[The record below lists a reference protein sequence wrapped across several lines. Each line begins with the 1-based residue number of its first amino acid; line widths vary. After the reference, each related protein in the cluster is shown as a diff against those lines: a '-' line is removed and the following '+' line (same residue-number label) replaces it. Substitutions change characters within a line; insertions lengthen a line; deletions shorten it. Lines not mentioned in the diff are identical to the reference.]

1 MTTLSPARLKGL
13 GRKNEGPA
21 MCFISR
27 VQQTASQACFTRCM
41 ALNDQKLTFFG
52 FSRLS
57 PASPAQW
64 KKSQVKKSTGPQNR
78 TRDLKVSHLKISKV
92 VWGVYT
98 GNLVTDGQTDR
109 LGFPHPPLIGRQKL
123 LRSIFPKQDNN
134 EVEF

>member
-27 VQQTASQACFTRCM
+27 VQQACFTRCI

-78 TRDLKVSHLKISKV
+78 TRDLKISHLKISKV

-98 GNLVTDGQTDR
+98 GNLVTDRQTWFPPPPSLVVNSFREAFFRNR
-109 LGFPHPPLIGRQKL
+109 LIT
-123 LRSIFPKQDNN
+123 N
-134 EVEF
+134 

>member
-1 MTTLSPARLKGL
+1 
-13 GRKNEGPA
+13 
-21 MCFISR
+21 MCMIFR
-27 VQQTASQACFTRCM
+27 VKRTATQACLARM
-41 ALNDQKLTFFG
+41 IASYIQKQTFFG